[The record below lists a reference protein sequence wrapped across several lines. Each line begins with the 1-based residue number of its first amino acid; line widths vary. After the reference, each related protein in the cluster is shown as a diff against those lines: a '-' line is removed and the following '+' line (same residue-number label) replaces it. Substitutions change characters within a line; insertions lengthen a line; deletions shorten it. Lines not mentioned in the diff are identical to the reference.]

1 MRYVD
6 DPRCFEMLAN
16 AIVKQAA
23 DDYRNARKALLR
35 KPDACQ
41 PKEHIRDVKKFFRSG
56 WYQLL
61 TSVDGEYLLRRLE
74 EEAG

>member
-1 MRYVD
+1 MRYID

-23 DDYRNARKALLR
+23 DDYRNARKALL
-35 KPDACQ
+35 KMPAACQ
-41 PKEHIRDVKKFFRSG
+41 PKEQIRDVEKFFRSG
-56 WYQLL
+56 WYQIL
-61 TSVDGEYLLRRLE
+61 TSVDGEYLLRKLE

>member
-23 DDYRNARKALLR
+23 DDYRNARKALSR

-41 PKEHIRDVKKFFRSG
+41 PKDQIRDVEV
-56 WYQLL
+56 L
-61 TSVDGEYLLRRLE
+61 SVRLVS
-74 EEAG
+74 ASDFG

>member
-23 DDYRNARKALLR
+23 DEYRNARKALIRMPNAGHL
-35 KPDACQ
+35 
-41 PKEHIRDVKKFFRSG
+41 KEQILDVEKFFHSER
-56 WYQLL
+56 YQLL

-74 EEAG
+74 EEAI

>member
-1 MRYVD
+1 
-6 DPRCFEMLAN
+6 MLAN

-23 DDYRNARKALLR
+23 DEYRNARKAILR
-35 KPDACQ
+35 RPNAVP
-41 PKEHIRDVKKFFRSG
+41 PKEKIQDVEKFFRSE

-61 TSVDGEYLLRRLE
+61 TSIDGEYLLRRLE